1 MSLSMSV
8 VELGASQLDS
18 EASISLFGKPL
29 PILYARPGYKC
40 LLRLTPFCAGI
51 TGRVDDGE
59 FVAVTLAGA
68 LVVVTLAG
76 EFVAVALGGELV
88 AVTLAG
94 EVLLPALDTVVV
106 GAFVATGRKICLE
119 EPVLIGLLLVLG
131 PVEGVPPF
139 GVVPTAFVNA
149 A

>member
-59 FVAVTLAGA
+59 FVAV
-68 LVVVTLAG
+68 
-76 EFVAVALGGELV
+76 ALGGALV